1 MKISKQPEQL
11 VLKNGTII
19 DPLKKKSFTGDVLI
33 EQGKIAGVGDVKPN
47 ASAVEID
54 CTGKVVTHGLCD
66 IHVHFREPGR
76 EDKETLATGAEA
88 ALAGG
93 FTRVCVMPNTNPPLD
108 SPETIRYTVEKAEPL
123 PVHIHPIGAVTKGQK
138 GTEITEMEAMKQ
150 NGAVAFS
157 DDGVPIMDA
166 KVMRLAL
173 DYSNMLNVP
182 IINHSEDVGL
192 RNEGVMHE
200 GPFSTRLGLPG
211 NPDVAESTM
220 VNRDIEIAKVSE
232 STLHVPHT
240 STKKAVEHIR
250 FAKEKGVPVTAEVS
264 PHHLYFTDADL
275 VTYNTNLKVAP
286 PIRSVEDNKAL
297 IAGLKDGTIDCIA
310 TDHAPHTIE
319 DKEKT
324 FDLAP
329 FGMIGLESCFGAV
342 NKVMVKESG
351 LSLETLIEA
360 MTVKPRAIMGFEK
373 DLFKVGQEAELVV
386 LDAEKEWTFSK
397 DDIYSRSKNSP
408 YIGRELVG
416 KPEITLSKGNISKID
431 G

>member
-1 MKISKQPEQL
+1 MKVSKQPKQL
-11 VLKNGTII
+11 VLKNGTIV
-19 DPLKKKSFTGDVLI
+19 DPFNKKTFTGDVLI
-33 EQGKIAGVGDVKPN
+33 EDGKITGVGEVK
-47 ASAVEID
+47 ASSSAVEINCD
-54 CTGKVVTHGLCD
+54 GKIVTHGFCD

-76 EDKETLATGAEA
+76 EDKETLATGANA

-93 FTRVCVMPNTNPPLD
+93 FTRVCVMPNTTPSLD
-108 SPETIRYTVEKAEPL
+108 SPETIKYTVEKAESL

-138 GTEITEMEAMKQ
+138 GTEITEMAAMKKD
-150 NGAVAFS
+150 GAVAFS

-173 DYSNMLNVP
+173 DYTTMIGVP

-192 RNEGVMHE
+192 RNEGVMNE
-200 GPFSTRLGLPG
+200 GSFSTKLGLPG

-220 VNRDIEIAKVSE
+220 VNRDLEIAKIAGS
-232 STLHVPHT
+232 SLHVPHT
-240 STKKAVEHIR
+240 STKKAVDHIR
-250 FAKEKGVPVTAEVS
+250 EAKANGLTVTAEVA
-264 PHHLYFTDADL
+264 PHHIFFTDADL
-275 VTYNTNLKVAP
+275 VTYDTNLKVAP
-286 PIRSVEDNKAL
+286 PIRSSEDKKAL

-342 NKVMVKESG
+342 NKVLVKESG
-351 LSLETLIEA
+351 WSLASLLES
-360 MTVKPRAIMGFEK
+360 MTVKPRKIMGFESNLLK
-373 DLFKVGQEAELVV
+373 EGQEAELTV
-386 LDAEKEWTFSK
+386 LDPEQVWTFSN

-408 YIGRELVG
+408 YVGRELVG
-416 KPEITLSKGNISKID
+416 KPEITLSKGMIAEK
-431 G
+431 